1 MPSQILLIL
10 FGAFRL
16 SLCGW
21 TLSSKFTKMANVS
34 MPVWDAAVIGTFDS
48 QSMLLCAN
56 LCKDGTEGTCNAF
69 TYDMDICTLA
79 NLPYLEDG
87 ELISDP
93 KVNYFIPNNGPCH
106 LSGIPLQKGKNPTA
120 WLESE

>member
-1 MPSQILLIL
+1 MYPCQY
-10 FGAFRL
+10 GMQL
-16 SLCGW
+16 SLGH
-21 TLSSKFTKMANVS
+21 LI
-34 MPVWDAAVIGTFDS
+34 P
-48 QSMLLCAN
+48 N
-56 LCKDGTEGTCNAF
+56 LCFCVQIYVRMELKEPV
-69 TYDMDICTLA
+69 YDMDICTLA